1 MDDRTV
7 RAGMRK
13 LVALAYAQ
21 PAHRPWDR
29 RRPHLPGAAH
39 DATYLG
45 LFLFLG
51 LGLLVANLLPS

>member
-1 MDDRTV
+1 
-7 RAGMRK
+7 MRK

-21 PAHRPWDR
+21 PAHKPWDR

-39 DATYLG
+39 DAVYLG